1 MISKAFCPGHVTGFF
16 EVHRT
21 GDTLSTG
28 SMGAGI
34 CLSLGATSELRAE
47 QADSTR
53 IDVTINGRSS
63 DAQVTV
69 GALRMVLEGRQMA
82 VKVTTSLDLPEGQG
96 FGMSAAGSLS
106 ASLAMCDL
114 LGLERQRAFEA
125 AHAAEIEYGG
135 GLGDVSALHAGGVAV
150 RERAGLPP
158 VGRVVRI
165 EERPSV
171 VLAVVGRPLRTSD
184 VLADEGML
192 SRINEHGSRM
202 MGMLSSSPSLETL
215 MRLSRTFATDTGLA
229 SEEVLRAMD
238 AVEPPGMASMS
249 MLGNSVFAVGANEP
263 STGSLRAL
271 GEVFVCD
278 TDVIGPR
285 LL

>member
-1 MISKAFCPGHVTGFF
+1 MTV
-16 EVHRT
+16 
-21 GDTLSTG
+21 
-28 SMGAGI
+28 
-34 CLSLGATSELRAE
+34 AT
-47 QADSTR
+47 
-53 IDVTINGRSS
+53 GRSVALVAALMLIIVVS
-63 DAQVTV
+63 GVAQE
-69 GALRMVLEGRQMA
+69 LH
-82 VKVTTSLDLPEGQG
+82 P
-96 FGMSAAGSLS
+96 
-106 ASLAMCDL
+106 
-114 LGLERQRAFEA
+114 LGLIKETERPDWVLPSPIVVNQATELDEFV
-125 AHAAEIEYGG
+125 
-135 GLGDVSALHAGGVAV
+135 DNSS
-150 RERAGLPP
+150 GLPP

-263 STGSLRAL
+263 STDSLRAL